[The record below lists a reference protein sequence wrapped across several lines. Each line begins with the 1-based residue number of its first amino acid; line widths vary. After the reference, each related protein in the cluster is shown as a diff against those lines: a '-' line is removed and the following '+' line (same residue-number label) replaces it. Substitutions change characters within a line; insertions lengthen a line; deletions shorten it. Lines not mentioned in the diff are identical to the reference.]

1 MDDDQPV
8 LPPEAP
14 PSEEGGESSENSET
28 AVTAAADAAEA
39 SFSGILPGAPVEPP
53 PVVSIPGAPSRRSE
67 PPVPS
72 GPSGKPR
79 REEERARVPRGPKPD
94 LANATEPVY
103 RERGGYRLRLEP
115 ADLAR
120 LRELPGSKGKTD
132 RELGEAFFDG
142 QSERFVVSL
151 AEDVPTPADVRVVVD
166 PYSRQ
171 AFLAVE
177 RKIRSILS
185 F

>member
-1 MDDDQPV
+1 M
-8 LPPEAP
+8 
-14 PSEEGGESSENSET
+14 
-28 AVTAAADAAEA
+28 
-39 SFSGILPGAPVEPP
+39 
-53 PVVSIPGAPSRRSE
+53 
-67 PPVPS
+67 
-72 GPSGKPR
+72 
-79 REEERARVPRGPKPD
+79 
-94 LANATEPVY
+94 
-103 RERGGYRLRLEP
+103 RLEP

-132 RELGEAFFDG
+132 RELGETFFDG
-142 QSERFVVSL
+142 QSERFVTSL
-151 AEDVPTPADVRVVVD
+151 AEDVPSPAEVRVVVD